1 MFPRPTYLL
10 KTCFKVHLGGPNT
23 FSAGVWMSRGVSMFL
38 SFCTSWL
45 LIREG
50 HPCSFAIQRRWFR
63 NTADFAR
70 LLLGSRF
77 QCAYVWLT
85 TNQTPERSL
94 HSYDIFHSFQLPS
107 VLWRKNIEKTRNT
120 HKVSVEYYQDLVIND
135 DEILG
140 HFLTQEQKDLFQ
152 HRAQSVSPNPPK
164 QRVSLGQ
171 VKSHRIQVWYIYL
184 DLHLTT
190 KCN

>member
-1 MFPRPTYLL
+1 MFSGIY
-10 KTCFKVHLGGPNT
+10 LGGPST
-23 FSAGVWMSRGVSMFL
+23 TSAGVWMSRGMFL
-38 SFCTSWL
+38 SFFTSWL

-77 QCAYVWLT
+77 QCTYAWLT

-107 VLWRKNIEKTRNT
+107 VLWRKIRNT
-120 HKVSVEYYQDLVIND
+120 HKVWVEYCQDRVIND
-135 DEILG
+135 DESWS
-140 HFLTQEQKDLFQ
+140 FSYSRTKSFVPT
-152 HRAQSVSPNPPK
+152 RAHSVSPTPPQGGK
-164 QRVSLGQ
+164 KTSITSA
-171 VKSHRIQVWYIYL
+171 KSSPIGSRIHV
-184 DLHLTT
+184 
-190 KCN
+190 